1 VFVGGIYQQRDT
13 YTIAGTTLTFTAAPV
28 AGTDN
33 IEVVNFL
40 TTAIGST
47 SADLVVYTPSGTGAV
62 ARSAANKFNEMPVSI
77 EEFAVGGWTVNS
89 GVDTTP
95 TFNAAIAAIATGAF
109 KSRTLYFPPGSY
121 NFNTK
126 PNNITASTLIV
137 GAGMYRT
144 YIYKNFVTVNSGD
157 GIFNFRGGTGIGS
170 DSSGVYALNIISAA
184 SPTSSGGCLIS
195 GISSASSSGFSG
207 TIGYIICRDLYLTSG
222 GGGHDYAIYLDGSTP
237 GVAVRTFLIHSC
249 IIFGGAI
256 GALYASSCTNLQL
269 VECNC
274 TNAPGTST
282 ASKIVLTGVPGF
294 PSQAMIHGT
303 AFAGG
308 FDLDYC
314 IQTSIV
320 ASSIGNTITNT
331 ANTQYVNVSAGYWS
345 GAQTNWLFSSVTT
358 GTSGLES
365 TQQVNVNGR
374 ITSNSLVASNGNGIT
389 GISYPTGSTAWG
401 IASAGAVDSGLL
413 NTTIAVPTGQS
424 VRFNCGS
431 AKMMTINSGSGA
443 ACVVFADYQSSTVTL
458 VSNPTGTFTNST
470 GTPSRF
476 SITKVINSHE
486 IRVMN
491 EFATSQ
497 NLTIC
502 VYGTIP
508 TTLTLGV

>member
-1 VFVGGIYQQRDT
+1 MPQTKPTSEQITFQQNM
-13 YTIAGTTLTFTAAPV
+13 L
-28 AGTDN
+28 
-33 IEVVNFL
+33 
-40 TTAIGST
+40 
-47 SADLVVYTPSGTGAV
+47 GATQV
-62 ARSAANKFNEMPVSI
+62 LAYDKFREMAVSI
-77 EEFAVGGWTVNS
+77 EEFAVGGWTINS
-89 GVDTTP
+89 ASDATP
-95 TFNAAIAAIATGAF
+95 TFNAALAAIAAGGT
-109 KSRTLYFPPGSY
+109 KTRTLYFPPGSY
-121 NFNTK
+121 IFNTK
-126 PNNITASTLIV
+126 PNDITASTLIV

-144 YIYKNFVTVNSGD
+144 YVYKQFVTANPGD
-157 GIFNFRGGTGIGS
+157 GIFNFRGGSGIGS
-170 DSSGVYALNIISAA
+170 QSSGVYSLNITSQA

-195 GISSASSSGFSG
+195 GISSASSSGFTG
-207 TIGYIICRDLYLTSG
+207 TLGYIVCRDLYLTSG

-282 ASKIVLTGVPGF
+282 AGKIVLTGVPGF

-308 FDLDYC
+308 FDLDHC
-314 IQTSIV
+314 TQTSIV

-331 ANTQYVNVSAGYWS
+331 ANTQYVNVSAGYWA

-389 GISYPTGSTAWG
+389 GISYPTGSTVWG
-401 IASAGAVDSGLL
+401 IASAGAVDSGVL
-413 NTTIAVPTGQS
+413 NTTIAVPAGQS

-431 AKMMTINSGSGA
+431 AKMMTMNAGGGA
-443 ACVVFADYQSSTVTL
+443 ACLVFADYQSSTVTL

-476 SITKVINSHE
+476 SITKVANSHE

-491 EFATSQ
+491 EFAASQ
-497 NLTIC
+497 NLSIC
-502 VYGTIP
+502 VYGTVP
-508 TTLTLGV
+508 TTLTLGA